1 MPPCLLSP
9 QMLLHSIADEVRS
22 CLHVFIASDASATEA
37 DIRKPSG
44 GTAYDTLTTL
54 PREQGKLS
62 TGAHQPESNKRTG
75 T

>member
-1 MPPCLLSP
+1 MF
-9 QMLLHSIADEVRS
+9 V
-22 CLHVFIASDASATEA
+22 IASDASAKEA

-44 GTAYDTLTTL
+44 GTAYDTLTTV

-62 TGAHQPESNKRTG
+62 TGAHQPELNKVTG